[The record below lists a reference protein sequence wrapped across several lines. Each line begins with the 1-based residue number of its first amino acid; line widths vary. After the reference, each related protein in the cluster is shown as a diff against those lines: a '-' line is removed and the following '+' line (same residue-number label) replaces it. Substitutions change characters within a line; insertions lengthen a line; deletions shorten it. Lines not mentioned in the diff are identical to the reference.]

1 MVINNRIKFFSFYG
15 CMEQGQRREN
25 SPAADTKVDYIVNV
39 LNRLGYSVDII
50 SRASSAELYFL
61 SSTVK
66 IKGVNSY
73 RYFASFGKTKSSLRI
88 VYRWFMELQFFF
100 WCLLNLRKGEQVI
113 VYHSLGY
120 DSTFIKLKYLRKI
133 RIIGDI
139 EEIYQDVHKQRP
151 SKKRNE
157 YRFIQKCDKLMFSN
171 TILNERFNHSNR
183 PYIVCHGIY
192 KAQRKITEKY
202 NDGKIHLLYS
212 GTYDPV
218 KGGAIASIKMAEYLP
233 EKYHLHI
240 TGFGNDQ
247 ALKEELKRVK
257 FLTKCA
263 ITYHGYLEEEE
274 FISLMQS
281 CHIGLCTQD
290 PTNKLNFTSFPSK
303 ILNYISNGLVVIT
316 GRNRVIEDSAVGK
329 FVHYYDVQNPKDIS
343 IAVMQIQLTDESIG
357 KELLELLD
365 KKFSESL
372 NCLLKIKV

>member
-1 MVINNRIKFFSFYG
+1 MKRIKYFDYYG
-15 CMEQGQRREN
+15 CSDLKRKRNN
-25 SPAADTKVDYIVNV
+25 SPAADTKVDYIISV
-39 LNRLGYSVDII
+39 LNRCGYAVDHI
-50 SRASSAELYFL
+50 SRASSSL
-61 SSTVK
+61 SKYLPGYVD
-66 IKGVNSY
+66 IQGVNTL
-73 RYFASFGKTKSSLRI
+73 RYFASLGKTKSVFR
-88 VYRWFMELQFFF
+88 VFNRWFMEFQFFF
-100 WCLLNLRKGEQVI
+100 WCLINIKKGEQVI

-120 DSTFIKLKYLRKI
+120 DSTFIKLKYLKKI

-139 EEIYQDVHKQRP
+139 EEIYQDVYKQKP
-151 SKKRNE
+151 SKEHNE
-157 YRFIQKCDKLMFSN
+157 YRFIQICDKLMFSN
-171 TILNERFNHSNR
+171 TILNERFNHNNR
-183 PYIVCHGIY
+183 PHIVCHGIY
-192 KAQRKITEKY
+192 KVQKKIVEKY
-202 NDGKIHLLYS
+202 NDGRIHLLYS

-218 KGGAIASIKMAEYLP
+218 KGGAIAAVKMAEYLP

-247 ALKEELKRVK
+247 ALKEELRRVK
-257 FLTKCA
+257 PLTKCA

-329 FVHYYDVQNPKDIS
+329 FVHYYDVQNPKDMS
-343 IAVMQIQLTDESIG
+343 IAVMQIQLTDESIS

-365 KKFSESL
+365 KEFSESL
-372 NCLLKIKV
+372 NYLLKIKV